1 MLGNNLAR
9 FSFRVFKLCVL
20 FEVPVALENPST
32 SRLWLLPMVRRLLK
46 NNNASF
52 VTTDYCQD
60 GTPWRKRTKVLFAH
74 VDLSQFGRLCTGRR
88 GICSRSLQC
97 HVQLVGSLNGQF
109 LTLIAQP
116 YPKNFCRRV
125 ATAFS
130 HSMLDK
136 LSRPFMPLLGFS

>member
-52 VTTDYCQD
+52 VTTD
-60 GTPWRKRTKVLFAH
+60 
-74 VDLSQFGRLCTGRR
+74 
-88 GICSRSLQC
+88 
-97 HVQLVGSLNGQF
+97 
-109 LTLIAQP
+109 
-116 YPKNFCRRV
+116 
-125 ATAFS
+125 
-130 HSMLDK
+130 
-136 LSRPFMPLLGFS
+136 